1 VRGILYKIYSVD
13 ILDGEICG
21 GYKDVIGNQ
30 NENESY

>member
-1 VRGILYKIYSVD
+1 MCLLQVQD